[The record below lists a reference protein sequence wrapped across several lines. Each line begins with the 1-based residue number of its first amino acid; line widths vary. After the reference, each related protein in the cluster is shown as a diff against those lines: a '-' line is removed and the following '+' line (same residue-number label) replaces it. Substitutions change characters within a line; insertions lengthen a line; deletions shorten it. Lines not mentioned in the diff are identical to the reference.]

1 MTASSSSSSSAF
13 SGYKFSP
20 VTELPS
26 QTEWEFTTTDTKTA
40 TTHYSAMQEDD
51 TTDGDATMTMFPFED
66 SGETENLLSC
76 LSRVAT
82 AVISPAS
89 STDSG
94 DVTNSNVVVFGP
106 HNWMDD
112 ENDEYYHPN
121 DDEETPRPQ
130 QQDAANDDLM
140 ARPLEDLFNNALY
153 LENDDEEN
161 YLHQEQAAHH
171 QRRNNHDTSMM
182 MMIDDSQGF
191 LAPLLNH
198 VPEPNFVAGGVSTE
212 HFNIGLPLE
221 ERYMVTLNK
230 LEASMKRSMESRN
243 CLTIQTSV
251 TRQNYTR
258 TSDSHNMRPGG
269 LDGNGC
275 VDDRATT
282 IRELLSSITTS
293 SNQVQKYVTS
303 IAQHK

>member
-1 MTASSSSSSSAF
+1 MTASSSSSSSSSAF
-13 SGYKFSP
+13 SGYNFSP

-26 QTEWEFTTTDTKTA
+26 QTEWEFTTTDKTA
-40 TTHYSAMQEDD
+40 TTHYTNTSTSAMDD
-51 TTDGDATMTMFPFED
+51 DGDATMTMFPFED
-66 SGETENLLSC
+66 SGETENLLSS
-76 LSRVAT
+76 LSRVT
-82 AVISPAS
+82 AVISPSS
-89 STDSG
+89 STDSSE
-94 DVTNSNVVVFGP
+94 VNNSNVVVFGP

-112 ENDEYYHPN
+112 ENDEDYIE
-121 DDEETPRPQ
+121 DDEETPRQ
-130 QQDAANDDLM
+130 QQDTVNDDLM

-153 LENDDEEN
+153 LENDDDEN
-161 YLHQEQAAHH
+161 YLHQEEQAAHYH
-171 QRRNNHDTSMM
+171 RRNNHDTQLMM
-182 MMIDDSQGF
+182 MDDSHGF

-198 VPEPNFVAGGVSTE
+198 VPEPNFVMGGNAAASME

-230 LEASMKRSMESRN
+230 LEASMKRSMESRT

-251 TRQNYTR
+251 TRQNYTHR
-258 TSDSHNMRPGG
+258 SNDDMRPEPCPE
-269 LDGNGC
+269 GC
-275 VDDRATT
+275 EDRSTT